1 MSPNR
6 YAKRLRGGLVA
17 AGLIALLALAFL
29 ASVSLGATPLAF
41 GDVLA
46 ILLGPLAGALGFE
59 APGGP
64 IERIVLELRAPRA
77 ILAALVGAGLAVV
90 GMLLQS
96 TTRNDLADP
105 FLFGLSSG
113 AAAGAV
119 FVITVSGDLLGIW
132 TLPAAAFVGGLA
144 SALTVLTLVART
156 GLGSPERLILAGLA
170 VSFVFAAL
178 TNFLVFSGDQRA
190 AHSVVF
196 WSLGGLGLA
205 RWDNLGFAACGLL
218 VILATAFGLRR
229 ALDALLAG
237 DEAADSLGVS
247 PARTRTLVF
256 IASAFA
262 TASFVALSG
271 VIGFVGLMVP
281 HLGRALVGPLH
292 GPLILVCAAIGA
304 ALVLAGDI
312 AARTLLAPQELPL
325 GIVIGAVG
333 ALFVVVL
340 VLRR

>member
-1 MSPNR
+1 MAR
-6 YAKRLRGGLVA
+6 RFVIA
-17 AGLIALLALAFL
+17 AGIGLLLAGAFL
-29 ASVSLGATPLAF
+29 ASVALGATRLSF
-41 GDVLA
+41 EEVLA
-46 ILLGPLAGALGFE
+46 ILLGPAGEALGLD
-59 APGGP
+59 APSGP
-64 IERIVLELRAPRA
+64 IGRIVLELRAPRA

-90 GMLLQS
+90 GMVLQS

-119 FVITVSGDLLGIW
+119 FVITVSGDILGIW
-132 TLPAAAFVGGLA
+132 TLPTAAFAGGLA
-144 SALTVLTLVART
+144 SAATVLVLVSRT
-156 GLGSPERLILAGLA
+156 GVGGPERLILAGLA
-170 VSFVFAAL
+170 VSFLFAAL

-205 RWDNLGFAACGLL
+205 RWGNIGFAAGGLA
-218 VILATAFGLRR
+218 VILATAFAFRH
-229 ALDALLAG
+229 ALDAMLAG
-237 DEAADSLGVS
+237 DEAAESLGVS
-247 PARTRTLVF
+247 PERTRIVMF
-256 IASAFA
+256 VVAAFA

-292 GPLILVCAAIGA
+292 GPLTLACAGVGA
-304 ALVLAGDI
+304 VLLLLGDI

-333 ALFVVVL
+333 AIFVVVL
-340 VLRR
+340 VTRRA